1 MYPKLNTLAGLLAIS
16 TLNSKSLFG
25 LGDLCDENSNICERI
40 EGCYERTSRSSCD
53 MKWWAYIPKGK
64 LACPEEGCPLYI
76 WLDGSF
82 DSNTHQK
89 RDQIMQ
95 MEMLKR
101 GFVAVNVGY
110 DDSMLRPSFGT
121 CSVSFRWGMYAYDVY
136 VMYTT
141 RV

>member
-1 MYPKLNTLAGLLAIS
+1 
-16 TLNSKSLFG
+16 
-25 LGDLCDENSNICERI
+25 
-40 EGCYERTSRSSCD
+40 
-53 MKWWAYIPKGK
+53 
-64 LACPEEGCPLYI
+64 
-76 WLDGSF
+76 
-82 DSNTHQK
+82 
-89 RDQIMQ
+89 MQ

-121 CSVSFRWGMYAYDVY
+121 CSVSFRWGKYAYDVY